1 MAKKQNNV
9 EAAVQ
14 AEMEN
19 ENVVVNPTD
28 ETQETEQVQVEK
40 PVKDA
45 KPNDNTPKLVKIHT
59 TEVVDAIVAGNLYRF
74 PKDRDASVPTDVAA
88 ILVNGKKAYRI

>member
-19 ENVVVNPTD
+19 ENVVVNPAE

-45 KPNDNTPKLVKIHT
+45 KPKTSLRKLVINN
-59 TEVVDAIVAGNLYRF
+59 EENYSLGYF
-74 PKDRDASVPTDVAA
+74 SWP
-88 ILVNGKKAYRI
+88 